1 MNMNKD
7 PRREELVHY
16 WLRKAEESLESARSE
31 LEAGRLSFAVNRLYY
46 VLFYLVTAALS
57 ARGKKLGKHSAVRA
71 AFHKE
76 FVRTGEV
83 DKPYG
88 RLYDELFHTRHQA
101 DYLPLTEFDETIV
114 RQQLQDVERF
124 LTEFSLKIR
133 RTIISVNG
141 YEKS

>member
-1 MNMNKD
+1 
-7 PRREELVHY
+7 
-16 WLRKAEESLESARSE
+16 
-31 LEAGRLSFAVNRLYY
+31 
-46 VLFYLVTAALS
+46 
-57 ARGKKLGKHSAVRA
+57 VRA

-101 DYLPLTEFDETIV
+101 DYLPLTEFDETV
-114 RQQLQDVERF
+114 VMQQLQDVERF

-133 RTIISVNG
+133 RKIISENG
-141 YEKS
+141 REKSEPET